1 MKKCELLF
9 AAGWVIAGLVSL
21 HMVLGA
27 QPPENRTVVDNGP
40 LVESIRTSCELP
52 AGTVVFVV
60 RDPTEGA
67 P

>member
-1 MKKCELLF
+1 MKKRELLF

-21 HMVLGA
+21 QMVLGA
-27 QPPENRTVVDNGP
+27 QPPETRHSSDQLP
-40 LVESIRTSCELP
+40 LVESISTSCELP

-60 RDPTEGA
+60 RDPAEEA